1 MAKEN
6 LVILH
11 GAIQC
16 APRIYADSDGNINK
30 AMLYIKVLRRPSI
43 SEKLS
48 ANRLFFDNPIILS
61 KNEKLITQMSEL
73 EKDDMIDVRGV
84 LTTREVL
91 KSTIC
96 PNCTEKNS
104 VEGNTVY
111 VTPIY
116 ICRREQKVAPEE
128 ALELLKQRCEVS
140 NMVMTIGTLCRDPE
154 FYQAENRSGYVQY
167 QLAVNRKFR
176 IREDPADL
184 KTDYPW
190 VKAYGAQAITDAH
203 CLQTGS
209 VIYINGALQTREV
222 NRTTI
227 CPNCGKTYTW
237 VDAATEIVPYSTEYL
252 TNCLLPEKEEP
263 GDTKEEEYAEN

>member
-16 APRIYADSDGNINK
+16 APRIYANSDGNVSK
-30 AMLYIKVLRRPSI
+30 AMLYVKVLRRPSI

-48 ANRLFFDNPIILS
+48 ANRLFFDNPIILT

-73 EKDDMIDVRGV
+73 EKGDMIDVRGV

-91 KSTIC
+91 KSTVC
-96 PNCTEKNS
+96 PNCAAKNS

-116 ICRREQKVAPEE
+116 ICRREQGVEPET
-128 ALELLKQRCEVS
+128 ALELLKQRCEIS
-140 NMVMTIGTLCRDPE
+140 NMIMTIGTLCRDPE
-154 FYQAENRSGYVQY
+154 FYQNENRSGYVQY
-167 QLAVNRKFR
+167 QIAVNRKFR

-184 KTDYPW
+184 RTDYPW
-190 VKAYGAQAITDAH
+190 VKAYGNQAIADAK
-203 CLQTGS
+203 CLKTGS
-209 VIYINGALQTREV
+209 VVYINGALQTREV
-222 NRTTI
+222 NRVTI
-227 CPNCGKTYTW
+227 CPSCEKTYTW
-237 VDAATEIVPYSTEYL
+237 TDAATEIVPYSTEYL
-252 TNCLLPEKEEP
+252 INCELPQEVSRIKEDEH
-263 GDTKEEEYAEN
+263 AEN